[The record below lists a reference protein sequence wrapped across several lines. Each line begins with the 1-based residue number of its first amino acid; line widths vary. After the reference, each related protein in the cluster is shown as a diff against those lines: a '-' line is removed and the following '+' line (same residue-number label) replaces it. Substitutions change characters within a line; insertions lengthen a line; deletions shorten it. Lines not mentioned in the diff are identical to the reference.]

1 MYGHDI
7 IRSSALTNAPSRC
20 SSIARCARIFLSLA
34 AIAGGQ
40 AVGSAA
46 AQPGA
51 YYAGKTLKILVGLQ
65 VGGTADTLVRKFSD
79 YLRKH
84 LAGNPTV
91 LVENMTGAGG
101 NLVYNYL
108 AEKAAPDGLTI
119 AYSPY
124 QALAQALEDRS
135 LRVRFENLEYL
146 GGISDTRIG
155 YMRADAVPGGA
166 KKARDIAKADN
177 LIVGAYTHTDFE
189 STLSHLSLDVLGV
202 KHKLI
207 VGYRGGADIFLAMQ
221 RAEVQFHS
229 TSIGTYRTRSAAFI
243 KSGEGIGVYYLVS
256 VGPDGEFE
264 KNKSIADV
272 PAFPDLYRELYG
284 KSPSGENWDALNW
297 LTTQTSGLA
306 YSAFAPRGTPPNVL
320 SALRSAFDRAAA
332 DPDFIENSI
341 ATNGIP
347 YSPVDVEHGRTIIRS
362 LAGVSPGVLTAL
374 RASMG
379 MQN

>member
-1 MYGHDI
+1 M
-7 IRSSALTNAPSRC
+7 
-20 SSIARCARIFLSLA
+20 FLSLA

-46 AQPGA
+46 AQPDA
-51 YYAGKTLKILVGLQ
+51 YYSGKTLKILVGLQ

-84 LAGNPTV
+84 LAGSSNV
-91 LVENMTGAGG
+91 LVENMTGAAG

-146 GGISDTRIG
+146 GGISDTRVG
-155 YMRADAVPGGA
+155 YMRADAVPGRA
-166 KKARDIAKADN
+166 KKAGDIVKADN

-202 KHKLI
+202 RHKLV

-229 TSIGTYRTRSAAFI
+229 TSIGTYRTRNAAFI

-264 KNKSIADV
+264 KNKLIADV

-284 KSPSGENWDALNW
+284 KVPAGENWDALNW

-306 YSAFAPRGTPPNVL
+306 YAAFAPRGTPPNAL
-320 SALRSAFDRAAA
+320 SALRSAFDRAAG

-341 ATNGIP
+341 AANGVP
-347 YSPVDVEHGRTIIRS
+347 YSPVDVERGRAIIRS

-379 MQN
+379 TQN